1 MKLLFVCTGN
11 TCRSPLAEAIGRREA
26 IRRGWLDVEVE
37 SAGTGAVEGSPAS
50 DGSLL
55 IGLEHA
61 LDLGNHSARHLTT
74 DIVQGADLILAMGPA
89 HVRGIEA
96 LGGKGKVE
104 LLTTFAGREAR
115 AVADPFGGDLSVYR
129 ETYAELKD
137 LIAAA
142 FRRLALE
149 RTRSGA

>member
-1 MKLLFVCTGN
+1 M
-11 TCRSPLAEAIGRREA
+11 
-26 IRRGWLDVEVE
+26 DVEVE
-37 SAGTGAVEGSPAS
+37 SAGTGAVDGAPAS

-55 IGLEHA
+55 IGLEHQ
-61 LDLGNHSARHLTT
+61 LDLGNHTARRLTS

-89 HVRGIEA
+89 HVTAIEA
-96 LGGKGKVE
+96 HGGRGKVE
-104 LLTTFAGREAR
+104 LLSGFAGRDES

-129 ETYAELKD
+129 ETYDELND